1 MSAKTGQVHKIR
13 RHTSLHGLIP
23 KEFAALES
31 VLAWVEGEGLDAP
44 CLKAAGE
51 LLEELSSDRLERGD
65 CPLISTRQT

>member
-1 MSAKTGQVHKIR
+1 MS
-13 RHTSLHGLIP
+13 GLVLLP
-23 KEFAALES
+23 DPEKVLASQNQQMHEALES